1 MMKRSL
7 TIALLILGLN
17 IVMAQDGNFVETNGL
32 KIYYEEHGQGEALL
46 LLHGFTGSHET
57 WDLYIE
63 ELEKEYRLI
72 IPDLRGH
79 GRSTNPSNIF
89 THKLS
94 AQDMLGLMD
103 ALNIDKF
110 KAIGHSSGGMTLTH
124 MATMDTTR
132 IISMILIGATSFF
145 PEECRA
151 VQRQVYYETQEDWVN
166 SMKKVHPGGE
176 EQIRKLF
183 AQFRNMAE
191 TYDDMNFTPPYLQS
205 IKCETLIVHG
215 DRDIFFP
222 VDIPVLSYKSI
233 PNSYLWIIPN
243 DGHVP
248 AGMSGSSKV
257 WLNVFISVFK
267 DFLAGNWKAK

>member
-1 MMKRSL
+1 MKKPLTLSL
-7 TIALLILGLN
+7 LFLGLH
-17 IVMAQDGNFVETNGL
+17 MALAQGGSSIETNGVQ
-32 KIYYEEHGQGEALL
+32 IYFEEHGEGEVLL

-57 WDLYIE
+57 WDLYVE
-63 ELEKEYRLI
+63 ELSADYRLI

-79 GRSTNPSNIF
+79 GRSTNPSDVF

-94 AQDMLGLMD
+94 AQDMFGLMD
-103 ALNIDKF
+103 ALNIERF

-132 IISMILIGATSFF
+132 IISMILISSTSFF

-151 VQRQVYYETQEDWVN
+151 FQRQAHYETQEHWVKA
-166 SMKKVHPGGE
+166 MEKVHPGGE
-176 EQIRKLF
+176 EQIRKLL

-191 TYDDMNFTPPYLQS
+191 TYDDMNFTPPYLRS
-205 IKCETLIVHG
+205 IKSETLIVHG
-215 DRDIFFP
+215 DRDSVFP

-248 AGMSGSSKV
+248 AGMSGSSAV
-257 WLNVFISVFK
+257 WRNAFISVFK
-267 DFLAGNWKAK
+267 DFLAGNWNTN